1 MSRSKFLF
9 AQLVTAML
17 VTAPACAADLAYITA
32 QSPLNALLVYDVA
45 TMTELAR
52 VTGFGIEPSRMVAN
66 PDRSR
71 LYVVSRTLAAA
82 GQPAEMRV
90 HMVSTSQRRILRTV
104 VVGLSTGRA
113 IGISPDGHRVYVWK
127 QTASPQAISVAVL
140 DARTLAE
147 IDTVPLPWTQCGTI
161 HQDIAVSPDGRVVT
175 SICTDGLRVIDPVTL
190 VPTTLPLATGLAF
203 DLIGFSPNGQE
214 VYLRHSTNASSF
226 EPKLAAIHLD
236 TGVRSEVAFDLPE
249 GSPSFGGAAA
259 ARMVRVQRPADP
271 PGSPTVF
278 VTYPAVTG
286 GAPPIASTPLDTLSP
301 PNRHLTRLTS
311 LGAPAAHIIGAS
323 EDGRVGI
330 IGNQRFLR
338 RISFD
343 PTASGAVIAVD
354 GDLIEIAPSGTSP
367 LGRSD
372 IVFARPLLEDGFE

>member
-1 MSRSKFLF
+1 MSRKRFLS
-9 AQLVTAML
+9 AQFVAAML
-17 VTAPACAADLAYITA
+17 AAAPACAADLAFITA

-45 TMTELAR
+45 TMTESAR
-52 VTGFGIEPSRMVAN
+52 VTGFGVEPSRMVAN

-90 HMVSTSQRRILRTV
+90 NMVSTFQRRILRTV

-113 IGISPDGHRVYVWK
+113 IGISPDGSQLYVWK
-127 QTASPQAISVAVL
+127 QTVSPQAISVAVL
-140 DARTLAE
+140 DARTLTE
-147 IDTVPLPWTQCGTI
+147 IGTVPLPWAECGTI
-161 HQDIAVSPDGRVVT
+161 HQDIAVAPDGRIIT

-190 VPTTLPLATGLAF
+190 VPTTLPLSSGLAYDF
-203 DLIGFSPNGQE
+203 IGFSPDGQE
-214 VYLRHSTNASSF
+214 VYMRHTLSASSF

-259 ARMVRVQRPADP
+259 ARMIRVQRPADP

-278 VTYPAVTG
+278 LTYPAVAG
-286 GAPPIASTPLDTLSP
+286 GAPPIASTPLETLAP
-301 PNRHLTRLTS
+301 PNRRLTQLTS

-323 EDGRVGI
+323 EDGYVGI
-330 IGNQRFLR
+330 IGNQRYLR
-338 RISFD
+338 RVSFD
-343 PTASGAVIAVD
+343 PNLPGTPIAVD
-354 GDLIEIAPSGTSP
+354 GDLIEIAPSGSNP
-367 LGRSD
+367 LWLGN
-372 IVFARPLLEDGFE
+372 IIFARPLLEDGFE